1 VPEVALDT
9 EGDSLHHYPARLSLM
24 QVAEPE
30 GTVYFVDPLA
40 IADLRALGTLFADPA
55 PVLVLH
61 AGDNDLTELKRRY
74 GFSFARVFDTSI
86 AARFLGTRALGLDAL
101 LTQYLAVELP
111 PSRQKDDW
119 SERPLSPSQEAYAA
133 ADVQHLFA
141 LKAHLIDELARA
153 GRLSWVEEE
162 CAALAAQEIPD
173 RPVDPDAYL
182 RVKGAR
188 DLPRRALA
196 VLREV
201 YDARELLAREADR
214 PPFKIVGDDVLRKL
228 AELVP
233 ASPAAMAE
241 IPGCTPRVVGRW
253 GQTFLDAIT
262 RGLALPEA
270 ALPELP
276 RHPRPPSDPTAARR
290 AEALKVWRTQ
300 AAERFALDPGVL
312 LPNRLISAIAGAGP
326 RDRAALA
333 AVEGVRRWR
342 AETLGDELVAVVA
355 AVR

>member
-1 VPEVALDT
+1 
-9 EGDSLHHYPARLSLM
+9 
-24 QVAEPE
+24 
-30 GTVYFVDPLA
+30 
-40 IADLRALGTLFADPA
+40 LFADPA

-61 AGDNDLTELKRRY
+61 AGDNDLTDLKRRY
-74 GFSFARVFDTSI
+74 GFAFSRVFDTSI
-86 AARFLGTRALGLDAL
+86 AARFLGVRALGLDAL

-119 SERPLSPSQEAYAA
+119 SERPLNAAQEAYAA
-133 ADVQHLFA
+133 ADVTHLFA
-141 LKAHLIDELARA
+141 LKAKLSEELAAMGRRA
-153 GRLSWVEEE
+153 WVEDE
-162 CAALAAQEIPD
+162 CAALAAQEVPD
-173 RPVDPDAYL
+173 RPADPDAYL

-201 YDARELLAREADR
+201 WEAREGLARDADR

-228 AELVP
+228 AEQVP

-253 GQTFLDAIT
+253 GGAFLDAVA
-262 RGLALPEA
+262 RGLAVPETELPD
-270 ALPELP
+270 LP
-276 RHPRPPSDPTAARR
+276 RHPRPPSNPVAARR

-300 AAERFALDPGVL
+300 AAGRFALDPGVL
-312 LPNRLISAIAGAGP
+312 LPNRVITAIAGAAP

-333 AVEGVRRWR
+333 AVDGVRRWR
-342 AETLGDELVAVVA
+342 AEVLGDELLAVVDR
-355 AVR
+355 VR